1 MQNNNNEAAF
11 LPIDSFMEKPF
22 PFTDITLHLS
32 SDAIGFL
39 LGTTKGRLNLMY
51 YLYILHTMTIGD
63 KSQMVRGIRVDTG
76 TCQCSLSVSSL
87 EEVWGIKRKQGRNL
101 LDKMEQLG
109 LISRSS
115 DFVTSIVDVV
125 SVQNGHALG
134 QVFTNPNRIQPTN
147 ENQSSTVISQ
157 PTLTAQGTE
166 TAAVSREASEEPQ
179 IPLPSPSKATI
190 PPMAVK
196 MPQSLFDF
204 ADENETDVPDGRY

>member
-1 MQNNNNEAAF
+1 
-11 LPIDSFMEKPF
+11 
-22 PFTDITLHLS
+22 
-32 SDAIGFL
+32 
-39 LGTTKGRLNLMY
+39 MY

-76 TCQCSLSVSSL
+76 TCQCSLSLSSL

-125 SVQNGHALG
+125 SVQDGHAMG
-134 QVFTNPNRIQPTN
+134 QVFTNPNRLLLA
-147 ENQSSTVISQ
+147 ERNQTSPVLSPPVQSVQGADTATVIMETPEKPQ
-157 PTLTAQGTE
+157 TAIIT
-166 TAAVSREASEEPQ
+166 SSEVT
-179 IPLPSPSKATI
+179 IPSK
-190 PPMAVK
+190 AVK

-204 ADENETDVPDGRY
+204 ADEDGTVVPYGQHE